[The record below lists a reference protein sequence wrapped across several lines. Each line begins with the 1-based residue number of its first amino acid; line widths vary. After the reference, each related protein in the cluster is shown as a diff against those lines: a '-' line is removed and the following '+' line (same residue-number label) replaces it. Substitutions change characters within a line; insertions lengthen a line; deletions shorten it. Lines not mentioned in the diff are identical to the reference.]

1 MNDKRYWFPVR
12 PTRHGWGWALPQV
25 WQGWAVLLIFLV
37 LIVGGSVMLAP
48 YGQFAYVSYSVCAG
62 ALLLGVGFWKGEP
75 QSMRDDSPYDD

>member
-1 MNDKRYWFPVR
+1 
-12 PTRHGWGWALPQV
+12 
-25 WQGWAVLLIFLV
+25 VLLIFLV

-62 ALLLGVGFWKGEP
+62 ALLLGVVFWKGEP